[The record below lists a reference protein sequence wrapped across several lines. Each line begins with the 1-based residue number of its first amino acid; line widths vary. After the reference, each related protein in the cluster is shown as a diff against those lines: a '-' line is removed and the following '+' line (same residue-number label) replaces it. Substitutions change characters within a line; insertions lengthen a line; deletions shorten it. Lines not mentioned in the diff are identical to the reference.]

1 LAHEWPLICLNLE
14 LLIRGFIKCGRGL
27 AGALL
32 PIGLLADE
40 VMCDLKIRAYSCG
53 GIIIGLGSK
62 RNTKFKIN

>member
-1 LAHEWPLICLNLE
+1 VGEV
-14 LLIRGFIKCGRGL
+14 L

-53 GIIIGLGSK
+53 GIIIRLGSK